1 MRLIK
6 KTHTVSDAGLLP
18 QTWSTNINSGNKNFQ
33 CTLKIYMN
41 QALHCPQCP
50 RPHWTNKIQHPAPEL
65 GQITGYLRTELL
77 NRKLVHILFTCI
89 HTSIISH
96 FHIHG
101 TRINQTM
108 LTFII
113 SAHHGLMGFGPS
125 QQRWRSSKTLSA
137 LLRLCWHP
145 LLI

>member
-77 NRKLVHILFTCI
+77 NRKLVNGIWTFLTALK
-89 HTSIISH
+89 IIKDTKCT
-96 FHIHG
+96 FEV
-101 TRINQTM
+101 M
-108 LTFII
+108 L
-113 SAHHGLMGFGPS
+113 APS
-125 QQRWRSSKTLSA
+125 SYLNTTGK
-137 LLRLCWHP
+137 
-145 LLI
+145 LIVDGIVQCTKMTTKYPA